1 MGGQVSNMNGRVLI
15 IEDEVELGE
24 LVQLYLSKDG
34 IDSDIASTAEAGF
47 DYLSKNS
54 YDLITLDI
62 NLPGMD
68 GFEFLQK
75 LRQSSDIP
83 VIILSARE
91 GDEDIVL
98 GLGLGADEFVNKP
111 FSPKVLVA
119 RIRAVLRRIRSGNNL
134 SAVKNIVFG
143 PFTLFPEGYHLEKNG
158 KRVVFSTKEFEVLSF
173 LVAHA
178 GTAFSPNEIYH
189 AVWHQEFGDITSV
202 AVYIQRIRRKIET
215 NPSEPEFIL
224 TIHGRGYLFEKGK
237 LKDES

>member
-1 MGGQVSNMNGRVLI
+1 MNGRVLI
-15 IEDEVELGE
+15 IEDELELGE

-47 DYLSKNS
+47 LYMSNTS

-83 VIILSARE
+83 VLILSARE

-119 RIRAVLRRIRSGNNL
+119 RIRAILRRVRSDLDHSASKNIIFDSFNL
-134 SAVKNIVFG
+134 S
-143 PFTLFPEGYHLEKNG
+143 PEGYHLEKNG
-158 KRVVFSTKEFEVLSF
+158 KRIILSTKEFEVLRF
-173 LVAHA
+173 LVQNPGA
-178 GTAFSPNEIYH
+178 AFSPDNIYQ
-189 AVWHQEFGDITSV
+189 AVWGQEYGDISTV
-202 AVYIQRIRRKIET
+202 AVYIQRIRKKIEKDPS
-215 NPSEPEFIL
+215 NPDYIL
-224 TIHGRGYLFEKGK
+224 TIHGRGYIF
-237 LKDES
+237 DERKIKSES

>member
-1 MGGQVSNMNGRVLI
+1 MRAKVLI

-34 IDSDIASTAEAGF
+34 IDSDIAATAEAGF
-47 DYLSKNS
+47 EYMAKYL

-83 VIILSARE
+83 VLILSARE

-111 FSPKVLVA
+111 FAPKVLVA
-119 RIRAVLRRIRSGNNL
+119 RIRALLRRVRSDMDHSPVKTIIFDPFIL
-134 SAVKNIVFG
+134 S
-143 PFTLFPEGYHLEKNG
+143 PEGYHLEKNG
-158 KRVVFSTKEFEVLSF
+158 KRILLSTREFEVLRF
-173 LVAHA
+173 LVQNP
-178 GTAFSPNEIYH
+178 GTAFSPDDIYQ
-189 AVWHQEFGDITSV
+189 AVWGQEFGDISTV
-202 AVYIQRIRRKIET
+202 AVYIQRIRKKIEKDPS
-215 NPSEPEFIL
+215 NPEYIL
-224 TIHGRGYLFEKGK
+224 TIHGRGYIFDERK

>member
-1 MGGQVSNMNGRVLI
+1 MNARVLI
-15 IEDEVELGE
+15 IEDEIELGE
-24 LVQLYLSKDG
+24 LVQLFLSKDG
-34 IDSDIASTAEAGF
+34 IDSDIALAAEAGF
-47 DYLSKNS
+47 EYLSNNS

-111 FSPKVLVA
+111 FAPKVLVA
-119 RIRAVLRRIRSGNNL
+119 RIRAVLRRVRSEKSPENL
-134 SAVKNIVFG
+134 KSISFG
-143 PFTLFPEGYHLEKNG
+143 SFILFPEVYSLEKEG
-158 KRVVFSTKEFEVLSF
+158 IRIILSTKEFDVLRF
-173 LVAHA
+173 LVQNA
-178 GTAFSPNEIYH
+178 GTTYSPDDIYQ
-189 AVWHQEFGDITSV
+189 AVWGRNYGDVSSV

-215 NPSEPEFIL
+215 NSTVPEFIL
-224 TIHGRGYLFEKGK
+224 TMHGRGYFFDKGK
-237 LKDES
+237 INNES

>member
-1 MGGQVSNMNGRVLI
+1 MNGRVLI

-34 IDSDIASTAEAGF
+34 IDSDIAVSAEDGF
-47 DYLSKNS
+47 DLMSLNG

-75 LRQSSDIP
+75 LRQKSDIP

-98 GLGLGADEFVNKP
+98 GLGMGADEFVNKP
-111 FSPKVLVA
+111 FAPKVLVA
-119 RIRAVLRRIRSGNNL
+119 RIRAVLRRSRSEEAPPDL
-134 SAVKNIVFG
+134 KIITFD
-143 PFTLFPEGYHLEKNG
+143 PFTLSPEGYHLEKNG
-158 KRVVFSTKEFEVLSF
+158 ERIILSTKEFEVLRF
-173 LVAHA
+173 LVQNP
-178 GTAFSPNEIYH
+178 GTAFSPDDIYSS
-189 AVWHQEFGDITSV
+189 VWGREFGDISTV
-202 AVYIQRIRRKIET
+202 AVYIQRIRKKIEKDPS
-215 NPSEPEFIL
+215 NPEYIL
-224 TIHGRGYLFEKGK
+224 TIHGRGYIFDERK

>member
-1 MGGQVSNMNGRVLI
+1 MRAKVLI

-47 DYLSKNS
+47 EYMAKHV

-68 GFEFLQK
+68 GFDFLQK

-83 VIILSARE
+83 VLILSARE

-111 FSPKVLVA
+111 FAPKVLVA
-119 RIRAVLRRIRSGNNL
+119 RIRALLRRVRSDMDH
-134 SAVKNIVFG
+134 SSVQTIIFD
-143 PFTLFPEGYHLEKNG
+143 PFILFPEGYYLEKNG
-158 KRVVFSTKEFEVLSF
+158 ERILLSTREFEVLRF
-173 LVAHA
+173 LVQNPGA
-178 GTAFSPNEIYH
+178 AFSPDDIYQ
-189 AVWHQEFGDITSV
+189 AVWGQEFGDISTV
-202 AVYIQRIRRKIET
+202 AVYIQRIRKKIEKDPS
-215 NPSEPEFIL
+215 NPEYIL
-224 TIHGRGYLFEKGK
+224 TIHGRGYIFDERK

>member
-1 MGGQVSNMNGRVLI
+1 MNGWVLI

-34 IDSDIASTAEAGF
+34 IDSDIAVSAEAGF
-47 DYLSKNS
+47 EYMANNG

-75 LRQSSDIP
+75 LRQTSDIP

-111 FSPKVLVA
+111 FAPKVLVA
-119 RIRAVLRRIRSGNNL
+119 RIRALLRRVRSDQDQLAQSTIIFDSFSL
-134 SAVKNIVFG
+134 S
-143 PFTLFPEGYHLEKNG
+143 PEGYHLENKG
-158 KRVVFSTKEFEVLSF
+158 ERIILSTKEFEVLRF
-173 LVAHA
+173 LIQNP
-178 GTAFSPNEIYH
+178 GTAFSPDEIYQ
-189 AVWHQEFGDITSV
+189 AVWGQEFGDISTV
-202 AVYIQRIRRKIET
+202 AVYIQRIRKKIET
-215 NPSEPEFIL
+215 DSSNPEYIL
-224 TIHGRGYLFEKGK
+224 TIHGRGYIFNERK

>member
-1 MGGQVSNMNGRVLI
+1 MNGRVLI

-24 LVQLYLSKDG
+24 LVQLFLSKDG
-34 IDSDIASTAEAGF
+34 IDSDIALTAEAGF
-47 DYLSKNS
+47 DCISNNN

-75 LRQSSDIP
+75 LRQSSDMP

-111 FSPKVLVA
+111 FAPKVLVA
-119 RIRAVLRRIRSGNNL
+119 RIRALLRRVRSDQVPSVLNTIVFDSFNL
-134 SAVKNIVFG
+134 S
-143 PFTLFPEGYHLEKNG
+143 PEGYHLEKNG
-158 KRVVFSTKEFEVLSF
+158 ERIILSTKEFEVLRF
-173 LVAHA
+173 LVQNP
-178 GTAFSPNEIYH
+178 GIAFSSDDIYQ
-189 AVWHQEFGDITSV
+189 AVWGQEFGDVSTV
-202 AVYIQRIRRKIET
+202 AVYIQRIRKKIEKDSS
-215 NPSEPEFIL
+215 NPEYVL
-224 TIHGRGYLFEKGK
+224 TVHGRGYVFDEGK

>member
-1 MGGQVSNMNGRVLI
+1 MNAKVLI

-34 IDSDIASTAEAGF
+34 IDSDIAVSAEAGF
-47 DYLSKNS
+47 EYMSGNN

-83 VIILSARE
+83 VLILSARE

-111 FSPKVLVA
+111 FAPKVLVA
-119 RIRAVLRRIRSGNNL
+119 RIRALLRRVRSDQDH
-134 SAVKNIVFG
+134 SAVNAIIFDS
-143 PFTLFPEGYHLEKNG
+143 FSLSPEGYHLEKDG
-158 KRVVFSTKEFEVLSF
+158 ERIILSTKEFEVLRF
-173 LVAHA
+173 LVQNP
-178 GTAFSPNEIYH
+178 GTAFSPDDIYQ
-189 AVWHQEFGDITSV
+189 AVWGQEFGDISTV
-202 AVYIQRIRRKIET
+202 AVYIQRIRKKIEKDPS
-215 NPSEPEFIL
+215 NPEYIL
-224 TIHGRGYLFEKGK
+224 TIHGRGYIFNERKI
-237 LKDES
+237 KDES

>member
-1 MGGQVSNMNGRVLI
+1 MRAKVLI
-15 IEDEVELGE
+15 IEDELELGE

-34 IDSDIASTAEAGF
+34 IDSDIAVSSEAGF
-47 DYLSKNS
+47 EYLSNNG

-83 VIILSARE
+83 VLILSARE

-111 FSPKVLVA
+111 FAPKVLVA
-119 RIRAVLRRIRSGNNL
+119 RIRALLRRVRSDQDH
-134 SAVKNIVFG
+134 SAVNTINFG
-143 PFTLFPEGYHLEKNG
+143 SYSLSSEGYHLEKNG
-158 KRVVFSTKEFEVLSF
+158 ERIILSTKEFEVLRF
-173 LVAHA
+173 LVQNP
-178 GTAFSPNEIYH
+178 GTAFSPDDIYQ
-189 AVWHQEFGDITSV
+189 AVWGQEFGDISTV
-202 AVYIQRIRRKIET
+202 AVYIQRIRKKIEKDPA
-215 NPSEPEFIL
+215 NPEYIL
-224 TIHGRGYLFEKGK
+224 TIHGRGYVFDERK

>member
-1 MGGQVSNMNGRVLI
+1 MGEQVSDMNARVLI
-15 IEDEVELGE
+15 IEDEIELGE
-24 LVQLYLSKDG
+24 LVQLFLSKDG
-34 IDSDIASTAEAGF
+34 IDSDVALTAEDGF
-47 DYLSKNS
+47 AFLSSNN

-111 FSPKVLVA
+111 FAPKVLVA
-119 RIRAVLRRIRSGNNL
+119 RIRAVLRRVRSDQDHSAKSTIIFDSFSL
-134 SAVKNIVFG
+134 S
-143 PFTLFPEGYHLEKNG
+143 PEGYHLEKDG
-158 KRVVFSTKEFEVLSF
+158 ERIILSTKEFEVLRF
-173 LVAHA
+173 LIQNPGIAY
-178 GTAFSPNEIYH
+178 SPDDIYQ
-189 AVWHQEFGDITSV
+189 AVWGQEFGDISTV
-202 AVYIQRIRRKIET
+202 AVYIQRIRKKIENDPT
-215 NPSEPEFIL
+215 NPDYIL
-224 TIHGRGYLFEKGK
+224 TIHGRGYIFDERK

>member
-1 MGGQVSNMNGRVLI
+1 MNAKVLI

-34 IDSDIASTAEAGF
+34 IDSDIAATAEAGF
-47 DYLSKNS
+47 EYMTKQV

-75 LRQSSDIP
+75 LRQNSDIP
-83 VIILSARE
+83 VLILSARE

-111 FSPKVLVA
+111 FAPKVLVA
-119 RIRAVLRRIRSGNNL
+119 RIRAILRRVRSDL
-134 SAVKNIVFG
+134 DHSSIQTIIFG
-143 PFTLFPEGYHLEKNG
+143 PFILFPEGYYLEKNG
-158 KRVVFSTKEFEVLSF
+158 GRILLSAREFEVLRF
-173 LVAHA
+173 LVQNP
-178 GTAFSPNEIYH
+178 GTAFLPEDIYQE
-189 AVWHQEFGDITSV
+189 VWGQEFGDISTV
-202 AVYIQRIRRKIET
+202 GVYVQRIRKKIEKD
-215 NPSEPEFIL
+215 PSDPEYIL
-224 TIHGRGYLFEKGK
+224 TIHGRGYLFAERK